1 MRSLKVS
8 AAVLA
13 LVLGSAGATRAQGVV
28 PGGWS
33 PEVGYHAVGPS
44 GQQAAVPYYGWN
56 NGGSNY
62 VNVGQGYGQQPLQ
75 PGFYAQPART
85 VNNLGPL
92 GGAIG
97 RTTRTRRSR

>member
-8 AAVLA
+8 AAALA
-13 LVLGSAGATRAQGVV
+13 LILGSAGATRAQGVV

-33 PEVGYHAVGPS
+33 PEVGYHAVGAS

-62 VNVGQGYGQQPLQ
+62 VVVGRGYGQNGFQ
-75 PGFYAQPART
+75 PGYYAQPART
-85 VNNLGPL
+85 ANNLGPL
-92 GGAIG
+92 GAAVG
-97 RTTRTRRSR
+97 RTTRPRRSR